1 MSRAG
6 GTEREGE
13 GEEVGE
19 REREGEEEE
28 NSIRVF
34 QNHLDTFKLNCS
46 LLHSEL
52 NLSLNI
58 NWGLG

>member
-1 MSRAG
+1 M
-6 GTEREGE
+6 ERDMEGE
-13 GEEVGE
+13 G
-19 REREGEEEE
+19 EE

-34 QNHLDTFKLNCS
+34 QNDLDTFKLNCS

-58 NWGLG
+58 ERGLGQTPTDD